1 MSVTGSGVC
10 GSSAIVDTRSGPR
23 SAGAGRQPEAD
34 RCVCIFAGRV
44 DFLRAWELQK
54 TIHRWVADGLLPNH
68 LILLEHPHVY
78 TLGRRGTEADILVS
92 RDELERIGA
101 EVHHIDRGGQAT
113 YHGPGQLVAYPIV
126 DLRRWGWGPLE
137 YVRRLEQAV
146 AATLSEF
153 GIDAQRADQ
162 PTGVWVRE
170 SKIAAIGVRISR
182 GVTMHGLALNVHT
195 DRSYFDHIVPCGM
208 PDAGITTMA
217 SELAADVA
225 VAEVAPVLVRQ
236 LGKAFGR
243 RMETAGLP

>member
-1 MSVTGSGVC
+1 MSN
-10 GSSAIVDTRSGPR
+10 
-23 SAGAGRQPEAD
+23 PEAD

-44 DFLRAWELQK
+44 AFLRAWDLQK
-54 TIHRWVADGLLPNH
+54 TLHRWVAAGLLPGH

-78 TLGRRGTEADILVS
+78 TIGRRGSEADILAS
-92 RDELERIGA
+92 RDELERLGA

-137 YVRRLEQAV
+137 YVRRLEEAV
-146 AATLSEF
+146 AATLAEF
-153 GIDAQRADQ
+153 GIHAKIARQ

-217 SELAADVA
+217 SELSIDITVQ
-225 VAEVAPVLVRQ
+225 EVAPVLMRHF
-236 LGKAFGR
+236 GNAFGW
-243 RMETAGLP
+243 RMEGA

>member
-10 GSSAIVDTRSGPR
+10 GSSAIVGTRSGLR
-23 SAGAGRQPEAD
+23 SASAGRQPEAD

-54 TIHRWVADGLLPNH
+54 TIHRWVAGGLLPNH

-78 TLGRRGTEADILVS
+78 TLGRRGTEADILAAP
-92 RDELERIGA
+92 DELERLGA

-137 YVRRLEQAV
+137 YVRRLEEAV

-153 GIDAQRADQ
+153 GIDARRADQ

-217 SELAADVA
+217 SELSTAIT

-236 LGKAFGR
+236 LGKAFGW
-243 RMETAGLP
+243 RMETAGLS

>member
-1 MSVTGSGVC
+1 MSN
-10 GSSAIVDTRSGPR
+10 
-23 SAGAGRQPEAD
+23 PEAD
-34 RCVCIFAGRV
+34 KCVCIFAGRV
-44 DFLRAWELQK
+44 GFLRAWELQR
-54 TIHRWVADGLLPNH
+54 TLHRWVADGLLPNH

-78 TLGRRGTEADILVS
+78 TLGRRGSEADILAS
-92 RDELERIGA
+92 RDELERLGA

-137 YVRRLEQAV
+137 YVHRLEHAV
-146 AATLSEF
+146 AATLADF
-153 GIDAQRADQ
+153 GIHGQRAHQ

-208 PDAGITTMA
+208 PDSGITTMA
-217 SELAADVA
+217 SELSADITVP
-225 VAEVAPVLVRQ
+225 EVAPVMVRHF
-236 LGKAFGR
+236 GNAFGW
-243 RMETAGLP
+243 RMEDA

>member
-1 MSVTGSGVC
+1 MSN
-10 GSSAIVDTRSGPR
+10 
-23 SAGAGRQPEAD
+23 PEAD

-44 DFLRAWELQK
+44 AFLRAWDLQK
-54 TIHRWVADGLLPNH
+54 TLHRWVAAGLLPDH

-78 TLGRRGTEADILVS
+78 TLGRRGSEADILAS
-92 RDELERIGA
+92 SDELERLGA

-126 DLRRWGWGPLE
+126 DLRSWGWGPLE
-137 YVRRLEQAV
+137 YVRRLEEAV
-146 AATLSEF
+146 AATLAEF
-153 GIDAQRADQ
+153 GIPVQRASQ

-217 SELAADVA
+217 SELSIDITVQ
-225 VAEVAPVLVRQ
+225 EVAPVLMRHF
-236 LGKAFGR
+236 GNAFGW
-243 RMETAGLP
+243 RMEGA

>member
-1 MSVTGSGVC
+1 MSN
-10 GSSAIVDTRSGPR
+10 
-23 SAGAGRQPEAD
+23 PEAD

-44 DFLRAWELQK
+44 AFLRAWDLQK
-54 TIHRWVADGLLPNH
+54 TLHRWVAAGLLPDH

-78 TLGRRGTEADILVS
+78 TIGRRGSEADILAS
-92 RDELERIGA
+92 RDELERLGA

-137 YVRRLEQAV
+137 YVRRFEEAV
-146 AATLSEF
+146 AATLGEF
-153 GIDAQRADQ
+153 GIPAHRARR

-217 SELAADVA
+217 SELSIDITVQ
-225 VAEVAPVLVRQ
+225 EVAPVLMRHF
-236 LGKAFGR
+236 GNAFGW
-243 RMETAGLP
+243 RMEGA

>member
-1 MSVTGSGVC
+1 MSN
-10 GSSAIVDTRSGPR
+10 
-23 SAGAGRQPEAD
+23 PEAD

-44 DFLRAWELQK
+44 EFRRAWDLQR
-54 TIHRWVADGLLPNH
+54 TLHRWVADGLLPNH

-78 TLGRRGTEADILVS
+78 TLGRRGSDADILAS
-92 RDELERIGA
+92 RGELQRLGA

-137 YVRRLEQAV
+137 YVRRLEEAV
-146 AATLSEF
+146 AATLAEF
-153 GIDAQRADQ
+153 GISAQRARQ
-162 PTGVWVRE
+162 PTGVWVSE

-217 SELAADVA
+217 SELSTGITIP
-225 VAEVAPVLVRQ
+225 EVAPVLARHF
-236 LGKAFGR
+236 GNAFGW
-243 RMETAGLP
+243 RMEWAWLP